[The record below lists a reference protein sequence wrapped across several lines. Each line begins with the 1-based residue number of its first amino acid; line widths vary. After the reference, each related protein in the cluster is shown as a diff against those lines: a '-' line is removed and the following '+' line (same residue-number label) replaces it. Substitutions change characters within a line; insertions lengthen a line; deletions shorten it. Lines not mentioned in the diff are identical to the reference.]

1 MATDTLP
8 TRVSN
13 ERIVGTYDRIATLY
27 DRFVA
32 RLEAAT
38 RAQALWTLG
47 PSPGEHIL
55 ELGCGGGHALVDIAD
70 SVEPGGRVIG
80 LDASPKMVERACD
93 RIHRSGGRDSAAL
106 TLGDARSLPFED
118 GTFDALYVAETL
130 ELFSTRE
137 MTSVLDECRRVL
149 RADGR
154 LVVASMDR
162 TGWEDTNFVR
172 GYEWVYRNLPGY
184 ASVGC
189 RPIYVEDVVAEAGF
203 QVERSEGIV
212 PAGLWPIRIVR
223 ARPARG
229 FGPGDAGSKGPNRG
243 DI

>member
-27 DRFVA
+27 DRVVA

-38 RAQALWTLG
+38 RSQALWTLG
-47 PSPGEHIL
+47 PSACERIL
-55 ELGCGGGHALVDIAD
+55 ELGCGGGHALVEIAD
-70 SVEPGGRVIG
+70 AVGPDGRAVG
-80 LDASPKMVERACD
+80 LDASAGMLNRARDRVENC
-93 RIHRSGGRDSAAL
+93 SGGGGSDAVL
-106 TLGDARSLPFED
+106 TLGDARELPFQNDAFD
-118 GTFDALYVAETL
+118 GVYVAETL
-130 ELFSTRE
+130 ELFSADE

-149 RADGR
+149 RPDGR

-162 TGWEDTNFVR
+162 AGWEDTAFVR

-189 RPIYVEDVVAEAGF
+189 RPIYVEEVVADAGF

-212 PAGLWPIRIVR
+212 PAALWPIRIVR
-223 ARPARG
+223 ARPA
-229 FGPGDAGSKGPNRG
+229 
-243 DI
+243 